1 MIYQEGFRAYLH
13 VPDFMDPTRR
23 SQTYI
28 SLLMSLLRER
38 FFVHDGPRGLSGL
51 LACAHDFLDPTRRSQ
66 TSNSLLMSLL
76 RYRFLVHD

>member
-1 MIYQEGFRAYLH
+1 MIDQEGFRAYLH
-13 VPDFMDPTRR
+13 VPDFLDPTRR

-51 LACAHDFLDPTRRSQ
+51 LACTFFSGSD
-66 TSNSLLMSLL
+66 TSFSN
-76 RYRFLVHD
+76 VHFFTNVFTAGSIFGP